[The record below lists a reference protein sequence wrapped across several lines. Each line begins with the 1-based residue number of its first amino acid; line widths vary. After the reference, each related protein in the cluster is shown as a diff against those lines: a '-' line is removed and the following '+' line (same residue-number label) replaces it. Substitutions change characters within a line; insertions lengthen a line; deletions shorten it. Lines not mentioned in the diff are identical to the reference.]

1 MHADMNNAY
10 WPSFLTSEREQAM
23 VRFSRVSK
31 KKETEKTRFEAQA
44 DLYAATKKYHTVSG
58 QEPKCDFHPMHD

>member
-1 MHADMNNAY
+1 
-10 WPSFLTSEREQAM
+10 M

-44 DLYAATKKYHTVSG
+44 DLYAATKKYHTVSSH
-58 QEPKCDFHPMHD
+58 EPKCDFHSKHD

>member
-1 MHADMNNAY
+1 
-10 WPSFLTSEREQAM
+10 M